1 MQTVVT
7 NVPVERF
14 KTKLVR
20 FRGEIDDLIEELDIL
35 NDPEVVKSLEESR
48 RGDTLKF
55 DSVGDFKR
63 RYDIE

>member
-1 MQTVVT
+1 MQTAVA
-7 NVPVERF
+7 NLPVERF
-14 KTKLVR
+14 KKKLLR

-48 RGDTLKF
+48 GGDTIKF
-55 DSVGDFKR
+55 DSVNDFKK

>member
-1 MQTVVT
+1 MQTAVV

-14 KTKLVR
+14 KTKLVK
-20 FRGEIDDLIEELDIL
+20 FREEIDDLIEELDIL

-48 RGDTLKF
+48 RGDTIKF
-55 DSVGDFKR
+55 DSINDFKK

>member
-1 MQTVVT
+1 M
-7 NVPVERF
+7 PVERF

-20 FRGEIDDLIEELDIL
+20 FREEIDDLIEELDIL

-48 RGDTLKF
+48 MGDTIKF
-55 DSVGDFKR
+55 DSIDDFKK